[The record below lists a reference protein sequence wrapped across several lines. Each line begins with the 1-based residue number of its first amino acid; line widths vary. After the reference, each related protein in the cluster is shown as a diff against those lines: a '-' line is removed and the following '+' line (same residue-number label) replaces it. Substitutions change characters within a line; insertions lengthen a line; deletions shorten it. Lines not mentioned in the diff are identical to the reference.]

1 MANAERI
8 RLAQQLHDG
17 IAQDL
22 VGVGY
27 SLDLLLAAAQ
37 TPIETRIQL
46 RTLRFTIADMV
57 EKVRQEMFQ
66 LRHPVGLTLSQQI
79 EHEASSTCK
88 DLILSLLITEVS
100 LAADS
105 EPAYEIMKISTELLR
120 NITSHSHATSVAVS
134 FSENNNVISLEV
146 SDNGSGGA
154 GVRTSRH
161 GLAGIQERAEHIGA
175 TFVIVSD
182 SAGTHASLRYPI
194 GK

>member
-175 TFVIVSD
+175 NFVIVSD

>member
-27 SLDLLLAAAQ
+27 SLDLLLAAPQ
-37 TPIETRIQL
+37 TPIDTRIEL
-46 RTLRFTIADMV
+46 RTLRFTIADLV

-66 LRHPVGLTLSQQI
+66 LRQPTGQTLSQQI
-79 EHEASSTCK
+79 EHEASSICK
-88 DLILSLLITEVS
+88 GLILSLLITEVS
-100 LAADS
+100 LAGDS

-120 NITSHSHATSVAVS
+120 NIFSHSQASSVAVS
-134 FSENNNVISLEV
+134 FSENDHVITLEI

-154 GVRTSRH
+154 GVRTSRL
-161 GLAGIQERAEHIGA
+161 GLAGIHERAERIGA
-175 TFVIVSD
+175 NLAIVSNA
-182 SAGTHASLRYPI
+182 SGTHASLCYPTR
-194 GK
+194 